1 MFPGWIFEPRNRG
14 SISSYNPFVV
24 HLDVGQVINLEAYA
38 ALPEFVYRFVDI
50 LNREIQDGKSGRCM
64 IRPGVDKNVIA
75 SGNVQPQQAIR
86 FRNLYPKCV
95 AIEFLRLLDVIDR
108 KNRGMLC
115 SLLTLALF
123 RLLLVHNCSACSMAT
138 LLEAESERELWVS
151 YCRLFIG
158 TVPKRKTANISGGS
172 LSNPNCRRLR
182 R

>member
-1 MFPGWIFEPRNRG
+1 M
-14 SISSYNPFVV
+14 
-24 HLDVGQVINLEAYA
+24 GQVINLEAYA

-115 SLLTLALF
+115 SLLT
-123 RLLLVHNCSACSMAT
+123 
-138 LLEAESERELWVS
+138 
-151 YCRLFIG
+151 
-158 TVPKRKTANISGGS
+158 
-172 LSNPNCRRLR
+172 
-182 R
+182 